1 MHKGFGLY
9 SPHEA
14 TSFFLKTMLVS
25 FWVGVD
31 LIAMLVMA
39 SFPGGTVAQHGT
51 LIIAT
56 GTILIAGTVFSGLFA
71 WATGA
76 LFARQPAVVPQPGW
90 RQTLQQVQR
99 EPWQLLGA
107 GALAVFILACALTG
121 YVRSVQKEAGA
132 GLRLG
137 RADVALG
144 AKCAEVARL
153 EGSLFRSDEQ
163 FVMAQC
169 LIQYDKQY
177 VALLGSADTRRR

>member
-31 LIAMLVMA
+31 LIAILVMS
-39 SFPGGTVAQHGT
+39 SFPAGTLARHGGLIVGAGTV
-51 LIIAT
+51 
-56 GTILIAGTVFSGLFA
+56 LIAGTVFSALFV
-71 WATGA
+71 WATGS
-76 LFARQPAVVPQPGW
+76 LFGRQAGNDLAGW
-90 RQTLQQVQR
+90 RLALHQLQC
-99 EPWQLLGA
+99 EPWKLLGA
-107 GALAVFILACALTG
+107 GALAVVILTG
-121 YVRSVQKEAGA
+121 ALAGHVRGAQKEADGA
-132 GLRLG
+132 LQLG
-137 RADVALG
+137 RADLAMG

-177 VALLGSADTRRR
+177 AELLTDTRRR